1 VGAYQKKAFRVRR
14 ACCVRVR
21 FASERASDPFPARTH
36 GVCRLPSTNPIP
48 DRVLWKR
55 DDITIWRQKR
65 TYCMATD
72 MAVTDEEEYNAQ
84 LFLKKK
90 ETNISLLL
98 LKKEIDI
105 SVSHQKYYSK
115 RALFLTKFIRQYSS
129 TYYVGQH
136 EHYCHSTATVR
147 ALQYL

>member
-1 VGAYQKKAFRVRR
+1 
-14 ACCVRVR
+14 
-21 FASERASDPFPARTH
+21 
-36 GVCRLPSTNPIP
+36 
-48 DRVLWKR
+48 
-55 DDITIWRQKR
+55 
-65 TYCMATD
+65 MATD

-84 LFLKKK
+84 LFFKKK